1 MSDKE
6 ITKLP
11 SSQILVRQGRV
22 TLIWPLTLHMKEPP
36 RTGSIVEATSMGFA
50 ADLAE
55 KFQAARKAG
64 RVDRCWVPVLDPMEH
79 IARPERLAGES
90 DNAFRIRQEIWENEA
105 YAEAVYFHEFIQAFL
120 YREPDG
126 KDEPPFRLFRRTDVR
141 HARLRFNRMV
151 DKAVDKTVDVERVNL
166 YIFRTGVAVFT
177 MDMIVPVTDGKSAT
191 SGWTL
196 AEFQTFH
203 DLVRRAYAPF
213 FIMNDDGRRV
223 NGSLVLDSIQW
234 LDKDRHILCGPD
246 GKGWTFDLRG
256 DMEEAPRYVGS
267 DRHKASRYPPLFRH
281 WRVLLETDLPLAD
294 YSPHRPPITV
304 TDGSAAAGRWH
315 HVVDERMATLAT
327 VSVADSNGGSSRYRR
342 ISDGDMVRLCFAD
355 SAGTDEFPYDKDFL
369 KDFDEGFT
377 YDRFRSSG
385 TRFLISG
392 YSFVALLGTGFGDAV
407 ISTHMRRH
415 YFQMMLLAQME
426 LASLLGFSGQV
437 SRAVQRY
444 GSGRENRENLEKCM
458 SAIQEEFLQFVHRF
472 RFTGVSNQ
480 LQAQELF
487 ELLRKNLKSQELFD
501 DVQDEIAVANDFL
514 RAEASD
520 RATRSAEWLSLL
532 GGIAVVLGV
541 VIGLLSTNFIADA
554 EVWRA
559 YFNGLEVKPKSSET
573 SELWQSLG
581 PDLIIVSAVTGIVGL
596 ISLVFVLG
604 KRRSLSS
611 PILKPF
617 LAVSGVCA
625 AVGLY
630 ALVKLL

>member
-1 MSDKE
+1 MQVKD
-6 ITKLP
+6 TDLP
-11 SSQILVRQGRV
+11 ASRILVRQGRV
-22 TLIWPLTLHMKEPP
+22 TLIWPLTLHMKLPP
-36 RTGSIVEATSMGFA
+36 QAGSIVEATSMGFA
-50 ADLAE
+50 ADLE
-55 KFQAARKAG
+55 HKFRRAADAG
-64 RVDRCWVPVLDPMEH
+64 SAHRCWMPVPDPMEH
-79 IARPERLAGES
+79 IQRPERKAGES
-90 DNAFRIRQEIWENEA
+90 AEAFRIRLETWENEA

-120 YREPDG
+120 YREPG
-126 KDEPPFRLFRRTDVR
+126 TDEQPPFRLFRRTDVR
-141 HARLRFNRMV
+141 HARLRFDRT
-151 DKAVDKTVDVERVNL
+151 VDKTVDVERVNL

-177 MDMIVPVTDGKSAT
+177 MDMVIPMTDAASAS

-213 FIMNDDGRRV
+213 FMMTEQGSRV
-223 NGSLVLDSIQW
+223 NGSLVLESIQW
-234 LDKDRHILCGPD
+234 LDKDRDILCGPD
-246 GKGWTFDLRG
+246 GEGWTFDLNG

-281 WRVLLETDLPLAD
+281 WRVLLASDLPLAD
-294 YSPHRPPITV
+294 YSDHVSPKSVR
-304 TDGSAAAGRWH
+304 DGTAAKGRWH

-327 VSVADSNGGSSRYRR
+327 VSVADPKGGKSRYGR
-342 ISDGDMVRLCFAD
+342 IGDGDMVRLCFAD
-355 SAGTDEFPYDKDFL
+355 PAGTDDFPYDRDFL
-369 KDFDEGFT
+369 KDFDERFT

-426 LASLLGFSGQV
+426 MASLLGFSGQV

-444 GSGRENRENLEKCM
+444 GSGAENRESLERCM

-480 LQAQELF
+480 LQAQDLF
-487 ELLRKNLKSQELFD
+487 QLLRKNLKAQDLFD

-532 GGIAVVLGV
+532 GGIAVVIGV
-541 VIGLLSTNFIADA
+541 IFGFMSLNFIADA
-554 EVWRA
+554 DVWREWL
-559 YFNGLEVKPKSSET
+559 NGGTYAVAKE
-573 SELWQSLG
+573 SLR
-581 PDLIIVSAVTGIVGL
+581 PDLIMASAVTGIVGIL
-596 ISLVFVLG
+596 SLIIVPMLKGSFASSTGRPFFRISLFCTALGLPAFLVFLG
-604 KRRSLSS
+604 RLLS
-611 PILKPF
+611 
-617 LAVSGVCA
+617 
-625 AVGLY
+625 
-630 ALVKLL
+630 